1 MARNLVEEAALL
13 PDAWRSRILGTTG
26 GANLKVIRMDTNGIP
41 YETHSEFNEALLLV
55 DGQMSLEVEGDVIV
69 MRAGDLHVVPAG
81 KRHRVL
87 QGSYGTLFLVDA
99 Q

>member
-1 MARNLVEEAALL
+1 
-13 PDAWRSRILGTTG
+13 
-26 GANLKVIRMDTNGIP
+26 MDEGGIP
-41 YETHSEFNEALLLV
+41 YESHAEFDEALLV
-55 DGQMSLEVEGDVIV
+55 IDGQMRLDIEGEVID
-69 MRAGDLHVVPAG
+69 MRAGDFYIVPAG

>member
-26 GANLKVIRMDTNGIP
+26 GANLKVIRMDANGIP
-41 YETHSEFNEALLLV
+41 YETHNEFDEALLLI
-55 DGQMSLEVEGDVIV
+55 DGQMSLEVEGEVIV
-69 MRAGDLHVVPAG
+69 MRAGDFHVVPAG
-81 KRHRVL
+81 KQHRVL
-87 QGSYGTLFLVDA
+87 KGSYGTLFLVDA

>member
-1 MARNLVEEAALL
+1 MATNLVEEAALL

-26 GANLKVIRMDTNGIP
+26 GANLKVIRMDANGIP
-41 YETHSEFNEALLLV
+41 YETHSEFDEALLLI
-55 DGQMSLEVEGDVIV
+55 DGQMSLEIEGEVIV
-69 MRAGDLHVVPAG
+69 MRAGDLHVVPGG

-87 QGSYGTLFLVDA
+87 KGSYETLFLVDA